1 MRDKKVTN
9 STLNHSKQYN
19 QNNSLLFSP
28 LGYATIHRG
37 AFDST
42 SYDHKEKHRKERL
55 SHTWKNGRNNYY
67 ISHVQ
72 SFFRGEYIFSIEI
85 GSTSL

>member
-9 STLNHSKQYN
+9 STPNYSKQYN

-42 SYDHKEKHRKERL
+42 SYDHKEKHGKE
-55 SHTWKNGRNNYY
+55 
-67 ISHVQ
+67 
-72 SFFRGEYIFSIEI
+72 
-85 GSTSL
+85 